1 MRRHRSILRS
11 SFAATLLLAALASPG
26 VRRAAAVPMEVNGD
40 TLAFDSDRSGN
51 GDIYLVGQDGG
62 AAPLLDATPWP
73 SVEARPSWEPTRTD
87 AFCAGNGALG
97 DPERIAFQSD
107 AGTPGD
113 LDIQTVS
120 PDLAM
125 NAAESRAPVDV
136 TADPAADDTAPAW
149 SPILGSPVRSDIAY
163 ERAPA
168 GQPGA
173 KRDIWI
179 VDPSTGNRVDFT
191 NDPAHDEA
199 NPEWS
204 PVFDRSFLAYDSDRS
219 GTRQIWIQEYT
230 VGVGANLPTPR
241 RDPIQITRGPAPA
254 ADPTW
259 VAHSALS
266 NEDPVQLAH
275 ELIYR
280 TDELGTSFLDDLVHD
295 FATVDDNA
303 LPLPYDGTDGTVWP
317 LTGDPGGDASPA

>member
-1 MRRHRSILRS
+1 MTRPRSILRS
-11 SFAATLLLAALASPG
+11 TLAATFLVAMVAG
-26 VRRAAAVPMEVNGD
+26 RAGAVPMEVDGD
-40 TLAFDSDRSGN
+40 HLAFDSDRSGN

-113 LDIQTVS
+113 LDIQTVY

-125 NAAESRAPVDV
+125 NAAESHAPVDV

-230 VGVGANLPTPR
+230 PPTP
-241 RDPIQITRGPAPA
+241 DALPQPLGAPIQVTHGTAPA
-254 ADPTW
+254 SDPTW
-259 VAHSALS
+259 VAYTAFTP
-266 NEDPVQLAH
+266 EEPVQLQH
-275 ELIYR
+275 DLVYR
-280 TDELGTSFLDDLVHD
+280 SDALGTTFLDDLVHAFTTFD
-295 FATVDDNA
+295 FA
-303 LPLPYDGTDGTVWP
+303 
-317 LTGDPGGDASPA
+317 